1 MRLRYVVGMMFL
13 PVTAMAQTALTAD
26 QQLAREIFK
35 QLIEINTTHS
45 VGSTT
50 TAANVI
56 AARLTQAGFPAADVQ
71 VIGPSG
77 SKNYNLVARY
87 RGTGARKPVLLF
99 SHLDVVEAL
108 REYWSVDPFVFLE
121 RDGFFYG
128 RGTMDI
134 KDGAAILVTT
144 FIRLKR
150 EGYRPDRDLILALTA
165 GEEGG
170 GDYNGVDWLL
180 QNHREL
186 VDAVYAL
193 NMDSGDPQIIK
204 GKRVLRAVQA
214 SEKVSVTFQAEVHN
228 PGGHSALPTPDN
240 AIYRLANGLA

>member
-99 SHLDVVEAL
+99 AHLDVVEAL
-108 REYWSVDPFVFLE
+108 REDWSVDPFVFLE
-121 RDGFFYG
+121 KDGFFYG
-128 RGTMDI
+128 RGTTDI
-134 KDGAAILVTT
+134 KNEDAALVAAL
-144 FIRLKR
+144 IRLR
-150 EGYRPDRDLILALTA
+150 QEGFVPARDIIVALTEN
-165 GEEGG
+165 EETGP
-170 GDYNGVDWLL
+170 YNGVDLL
-180 QNHREL
+180 LRNHRAL
-186 VDAVYAL
+186 IDAEYCL
-193 NMDSGDPQIIK
+193 NPD
-204 GKRVLRAVQA
+204 
-214 SEKVSVTFQAEVHN
+214 
-228 PGGHSALPTPDN
+228 GG
-240 AIYRLANGLA
+240 GG